1 MGFLVQIIQYQDAN
15 HRGQVIQLW
24 ETVFAYQAPH
34 NDPALTID
42 KKLLNKDKLFF
53 VAEAD
58 GVVFGTAMAG
68 FDGHRGWL
76 YAIAVRPDVRKLGV
90 GSALVRHA
98 EQALA
103 EKGCCKVNL
112 QIVTSNQTTIGFY
125 EKLGYQVEPRI
136 SMGKLLDSEFPKT
149 LLNN

>member
-1 MGFLVQIIQYQDAN
+1 MQIHPYEDSD
-15 HRGQVIQLW
+15 HRLQVIQLW
-24 ETVFAYQAPH
+24 ELVFAYTAAH
-34 NDPALTID
+34 NDPAFTID
-42 KKLLNKDKLFF
+42 QKLCAKDGLFF
-53 VAEAD
+53 VATRED
-58 GVVFGTAMAG
+58 TVMGTAMAG

-112 QIVTSNQTTIGFY
+112 QIVTSNQTSSEFY

-136 SMGKLLDSEFPKT
+136 SMGKLLA
-149 LLNN
+149 

>member
-1 MGFLVQIIQYQDAN
+1 MQIHPYEDSV
-15 HRGQVIQLW
+15 HRVQVIQLW
-24 ETVFAYQAPH
+24 ELVFAYTAAH
-34 NDPALTID
+34 NDPAFTID
-42 KKLLNKDKLFF
+42 QKWCAKDGLFF
-53 VAEAD
+53 VATRED
-58 GVVFGTAMAG
+58 TVMGTAMAG

-76 YAIAVRPDVRKLGV
+76 YAIAVRPDVRKCGV

-112 QIVTSNQTTIGFY
+112 QILSSNQTTSGFY

-136 SMGKLLDSEFPKT
+136 SMGKLLDNKLPKT
-149 LLNN
+149 LLDN

>member
-1 MGFLVQIIQYQDAN
+1 MQIHPYVDSV
-15 HRGQVIQLW
+15 HRAQVIQLW
-24 ETVFAYQAPH
+24 ELVFAYTTAH

-42 KKLLNKDKLFF
+42 QKLCAKDGLFF
-53 VAEAD
+53 VATRED
-58 GVVFGTAMAG
+58 TVMGTAMAG

-76 YAIAVRPDVRKLGV
+76 YAIAVRPDVRKWGV

-136 SMGKLLDSEFPKT
+136 SMGKLLDNKFPKT
-149 LLNN
+149 LLND

>member
-1 MGFLVQIIQYQDAN
+1 MQIHPYEDSV
-15 HRGQVIQLW
+15 HRVQVIQLW
-24 ETVFAYQAPH
+24 ELVFAYTAAH
-34 NDPALTID
+34 NDPAFTID
-42 KKLLNKDKLFF
+42 QKLCAKDGLFF
-53 VAEAD
+53 VATRED
-58 GVVFGTAMAG
+58 TVMGTAMAG

-76 YAIAVRPDVRKLGV
+76 YAIAVRPDVRKWGV

-136 SMGKLLDSEFPKT
+136 SMGKLLNNKLAKT
-149 LLNN
+149 LSND